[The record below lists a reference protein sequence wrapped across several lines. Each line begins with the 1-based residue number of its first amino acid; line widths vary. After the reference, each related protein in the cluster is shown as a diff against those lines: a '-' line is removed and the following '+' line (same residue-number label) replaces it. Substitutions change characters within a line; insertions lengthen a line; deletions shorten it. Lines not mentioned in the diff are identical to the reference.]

1 MPEEKFKAKTYT
13 DYVGRP
19 RKLSA
24 GAILA
29 VMSDYANGAKTR
41 DLAER
46 YGVSTTLIRTICYHT
61 KVQKLK

>member
-1 MPEEKFKAKTYT
+1 MSETFKAKAYT

-29 VMSDYANGAKTR
+29 ITREFAAGASTR

-46 YGVSTTLIRTICYHT
+46 YGVSRSLIGTVCWHT
-61 KVQKLK
+61 KKESSK

>member
-1 MPEEKFKAKTYT
+1 MPEQFKAKVFT

-24 GAILA
+24 GSIRAITE
-29 VMSDYANGAKTR
+29 DYYNGIATK

-46 YGVSTTLIRTICYHT
+46 YGVSRSLILTICYHCPR
-61 KVQKLK
+61 KNPK

>member
-1 MPEEKFKAKTYT
+1 MSDQFKAPVYT

-24 GAILA
+24 GAIRA
-29 VMSDYANGAKTR
+29 VTKDYYNGVATK

-46 YGVSTTLIRTICYHT
+46 YGVSRSLILTICYHT
-61 KVQKLK
+61 PRKNPK

>member
-1 MPEEKFKAKTYT
+1 LPEEFKAKTYT

-24 GAILA
+24 GAIRA
-29 VMSDYANGAKTR
+29 VMRDFANGVATK

-46 YGVSTTLIRTICYHT
+46 YGVSRSLILTICYNT
-61 KVQKLK
+61 RRNSK